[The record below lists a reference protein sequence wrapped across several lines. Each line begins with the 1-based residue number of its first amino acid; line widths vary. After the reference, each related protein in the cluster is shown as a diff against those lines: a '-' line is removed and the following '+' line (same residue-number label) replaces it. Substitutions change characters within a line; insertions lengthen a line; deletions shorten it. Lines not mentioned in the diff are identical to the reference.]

1 MRTPWRAYSS
11 AADLVNAINPALAAA
26 YKAHC
31 GTPHRPLTE
40 EVLTIAPPR
49 GSCASIWRISCC
61 RHRQKLF
68 RLSDAIKLR
77 FGKSGSWHERLF
89 HGRSIVK
96 SAIQAAPAVHRGLHQ
111 PMDIGGLGDVAPDKQ
126 RPCAAGFDLACHTVA
141 AFGTASSDDHPSPFP
156 GERQRGGAA
165 DPRTSTGDQDNL
177 IFHLTNVRQGAVASP
192 TAATATTESDG
203 LANPSRQHASLDW
216 PIGATPQTH
225 AQQYYSTTV

>member
-1 MRTPWRAYSS
+1 MRAPWRAYSS

-40 EVLTIAPPR
+40 EVLTIAPLR

-61 RHRQKLF
+61 RHNQKLF

-89 HGRSIVK
+89 HGRSIVN
-96 SAIQAAPAVHRGLHQ
+96 SAIQAAPAVHRGLHP
-111 PMDIGGLGDVAPDKQ
+111 PMDIGGLGDVGPDEQ

-141 AFGTASSDDHPSPFP
+141 
-156 GERQRGGAA
+156 
-165 DPRTSTGDQDNL
+165 STGDQDNL

-192 TAATATTESDG
+192 TAATATTESGG
-203 LANPSRQHASLDW
+203 LANPQGS
-216 PIGATPQTH
+216 TH
-225 AQQYYSTTV
+225 P